1 MDIVVRT
8 SARIPPGAHSGA
20 CRYAKRSAISNAR
33 GIHSNRP
40 TIGCRVDP
48 ARARGQRI
56 AAMTAEARPARR
68 LSSHPEAVKARRWR
82 GRKAAERRGAVL
94 VAVIV
99 EPGEIRE
106 LRRLGLL
113 AGGRW

>member
-1 MDIVVRT
+1 
-8 SARIPPGAHSGA
+8 
-20 CRYAKRSAISNAR
+20 
-33 GIHSNRP
+33 
-40 TIGCRVDP
+40 
-48 ARARGQRI
+48 
-56 AAMTAEARPARR
+56 MTRDVQPARR

-94 VAVIV
+94 VALIV

-113 AGGRW
+113 AGSRGGWREPLPDPAELDAALHGLLAAVGPLVALAAALGHHATERASELDG